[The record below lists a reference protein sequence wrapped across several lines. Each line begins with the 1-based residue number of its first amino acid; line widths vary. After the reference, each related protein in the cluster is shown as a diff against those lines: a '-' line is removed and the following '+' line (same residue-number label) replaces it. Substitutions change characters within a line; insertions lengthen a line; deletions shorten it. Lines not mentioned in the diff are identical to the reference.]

1 MMLRAGKA
9 SGRRQNDLQVPAS
22 LGLGIRRDGLEF
34 AIAVLAVLAL
44 GVGLPALLFG
54 PLGLGGGGSA
64 RLQAGLTYAGV
75 MITGAVTLV
84 GLMAKRQSDK
94 RLVYEKEE
102 QLKQLRLDAA
112 MRAGQLFFPGST
124 GHAEPAAMASGLLAL
139 TRLDHADLAV
149 ALLVDL
155 WSVTGQPV
163 LPGDAEPAEIDS
175 DSASRDHVS
184 TETAILVIDAALR
197 SSSSN
202 AQLVAAEL
210 LCRNARRLQPGQSL
224 HWPSAL
230 EGCWI
235 PSLAQRAKL
244 LIVEAVVTMTL
255 ACGSTETALRSAA
268 VRLYG
273 IWRDDPDKRVKG
285 CIGKLISALIPR
297 LEDLHYNDFMQGSQ
311 QVMLSEL
318 KDAAASADTNPDG
331 YLDQLSTRFAV
342 QLRGWADRASG
353 FYTGPGCLAASEYGP
368 ATTRLQPSGKKR
380 AIAAPAQSGST
391 G

>member
-1 MMLRAGKA
+1 M
-9 SGRRQNDLQVPAS
+9 
-22 LGLGIRRDGLEF
+22 I
-34 AIAVLAVLAL
+34 VLAL
-44 GVGLPALLFG
+44 GAGLPALLLG

-75 MITGAVTLV
+75 MVTAAVTLV

-112 MRAGQLFFPGST
+112 MQAGQLFYPGST

-139 TRLDHADLAV
+139 TRLEHADLAV
-149 ALLVDL
+149 VLLVDL
-155 WSVTGQPV
+155 WSVTGQSALQEGAQPTEIG
-163 LPGDAEPAEIDS
+163 GDGERP
-175 DSASRDHVS
+175 DHVS

-197 SSSSN
+197 SGKSN

-210 LCRNARRLQPGQSL
+210 LCRNAWRLQPGQSL

-244 LIVEAVVTMTL
+244 LIVEALVMMTL

-273 IWRDDPDKRVKG
+273 IWRDDPDERVKG

-297 LEDLHYNDFMQGSQ
+297 LEELGYEDFMQGSQ
-311 QVMLSEL
+311 RVMLSEL
-318 KDAAASADTNPDG
+318 KQAAMSAATNPDG
-331 YLDQLSTRFAV
+331 YLDQLSTKFAGELAV
-342 QLRGWADRASG
+342 WAAKASG
-353 FYTGPGCLAASEYGP
+353 LYIGPGCLAASEHTLITSPRGP
-368 ATTRLQPSGKKR
+368 VQRVEHLPERTAV
-380 AIAAPAQSGST
+380 
-391 G
+391 